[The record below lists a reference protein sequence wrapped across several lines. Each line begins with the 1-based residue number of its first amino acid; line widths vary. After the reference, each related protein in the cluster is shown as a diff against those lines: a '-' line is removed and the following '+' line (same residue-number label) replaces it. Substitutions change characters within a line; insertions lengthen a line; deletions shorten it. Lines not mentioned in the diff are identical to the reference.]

1 MEIVGRRGKGFALLI
16 VIWGLGAISLLV
28 LSFTATGRLRLQT
41 GFNAAGAEQAR
52 LLAAAAT
59 NIAIVQL
66 AEEQIAGG
74 VRRGGVHDGAPA
86 FCAIEDAVVALSI
99 EDEGGKIDLNAASE
113 PLLRDAFGGLAGL
126 APAQALA
133 AARAVAQ
140 FRTPAIFGVAAPIAG
155 KPFASK
161 GAPFQSA
168 VELDQVADLD
178 QASAQAL
185 LPFVTVYSHADG
197 LDPQRAPPALF
208 AALLGF
214 SREEIA
220 ALAATPFPNRLNR
233 DDPRFPDAYSRGGA
247 HDVFLVHVE
256 ARLASGVRALSE
268 TIVDLRAS
276 DGAPYALREIRT
288 GAPRFASQLE
298 AASAAA
304 LPPC

>member
-1 MEIVGRRGKGFALLI
+1 MLA
-16 VIWGLGAISLLV
+16 
-28 LSFTATGRLRLQT
+28 LSFTATARLRLQS
-41 GFNAAGAEQAR
+41 GFSAAGAEQAR

-59 NIAIVQL
+59 NIAVVRL
-66 AEEQIAGG
+66 VREQIAGDPPA
-74 VRRGGVHDGAPA
+74 HDGAPD
-86 FCAIEDAVVALSI
+86 FCAIEDAVVAVSI
-99 EDEGGKIDLNAASE
+99 EDESGKIDLNAASE

-140 FRTPAIFGVAAPIAG
+140 FRTPTIFGVAAPVAG

-168 VELDQVADLD
+168 LELDQVAELD
-178 QASAQAL
+178 QASVQAL

-208 AALLGF
+208 AALLGL
-214 SREEIA
+214 SHEKIA
-220 ALAATPFPNRLNR
+220 DLAAAPFPSGLNR

-247 HDVFLVHVE
+247 HDMFMAHVE
-256 ARLASGVRALSE
+256 VRLASGVRGVSE

-276 DGAPYALREIRT
+276 DGAPYALREIHAGR
-288 GAPRFASQLE
+288 PRFSGQLD
-298 AASAAA
+298 ALAAAA